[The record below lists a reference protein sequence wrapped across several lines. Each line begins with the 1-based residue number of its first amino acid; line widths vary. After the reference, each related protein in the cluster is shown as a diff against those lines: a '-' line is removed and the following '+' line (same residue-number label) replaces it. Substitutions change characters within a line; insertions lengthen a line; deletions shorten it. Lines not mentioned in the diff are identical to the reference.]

1 MKLVEHIAAGRREK
15 LAVCI
20 PCRDQVQSIFSYS
33 LIKLVQYCST
43 IKLPVNVFM
52 QTGSLISKQRQD
64 LAEAAIKSGAT
75 YILWLDSDM
84 SFPPSIAETLMS
96 HNTDIVACNY
106 STRSMPRKGVAYT
119 KIGDWN
125 SWIKPTDTVPR
136 LQSVEGVGMGCML
149 TKIDVFSKIEKP
161 WFEVSWSEEYS
172 CFIGEDFYFCRSA
185 EKSGYKIM
193 VDTVLSRSIKHIG
206 ISEFDLATATGW

>member
-1 MKLVEHIAAGRREK
+1 MKLVERIADLRKEK
-15 LAVCI
+15 LAVCV
-20 PCRDQVQSIFSYS
+20 PCRDQVQSIFSYN
-33 LIKLVQYCST
+33 LIKLVQYCNT

-106 STRSMPRKGVAYT
+106 STRSVPRKGVAYS
-119 KIGDWN
+119 KIGDWH
-125 SWIKPTDTVPR
+125 SWIKPNNTVPR
-136 LQSVEGVGMGCML
+136 LQNVDGVGMGCML
-149 TKIDVFSKIEKP
+149 TKVDLFSKLEKP
-161 WFEVSWSEEYS
+161 WFEVSWSPEYS

-185 EKSGYKIM
+185 QKLGYRIII
-193 VDTVLSRSIKHIG
+193 DTVISRNIKHIG
-206 ISEFDLATATGW
+206 ISEFDIGTATGW

>member
-1 MKLVEHIAAGRREK
+1 MKLVERIADLRKEK
-15 LAVCI
+15 LAVCV
-20 PCRDQVQSIFSYS
+20 PCRDQVQSIFSYN
-33 LIKLVQYCST
+33 LIKLVQYCNT

-106 STRSMPRKGVAYT
+106 STRSVPRKGVAYS
-119 KIGDWN
+119 KIGDWH
-125 SWIKPTDTVPR
+125 SWIKPNNTVPR
-136 LQSVEGVGMGCML
+136 LQNVDGVGMGCML
-149 TKIDVFSKIEKP
+149 TKVDLFSKLEKP
-161 WFEVSWSEEYS
+161 WFDVSWIPEYS

-185 EKSGYKIM
+185 QKLGYRIII
-193 VDTVLSRSIKHIG
+193 DTVISRNIKHIG
-206 ISEFDLATATGW
+206 ISEFDIGTATGW